1 MWQFSDGYVIAEIA
15 GANVFCKVVFYVKAT
30 SVYYSERSMHC
41 VAHIVFML
49 AANGRYPVKQNVN
62 IWSIKS
68 LGTVIVHRIAGKSSK
83 WPIVVHCCVQRGRN
97 LFSSEPLLMIKMIS
111 YSVQHW
117 LVG

>member
-68 LGTVIVHRIAGKSSK
+68 LGTLIVHRIAGKSTNGELSF
-83 WPIVVHCCVQRGRN
+83 IVAFKGEGICSAANDKLQC
-97 LFSSEPLLMIKMIS
+97 PT
-111 YSVQHW
+111 SV
-117 LVG
+117 